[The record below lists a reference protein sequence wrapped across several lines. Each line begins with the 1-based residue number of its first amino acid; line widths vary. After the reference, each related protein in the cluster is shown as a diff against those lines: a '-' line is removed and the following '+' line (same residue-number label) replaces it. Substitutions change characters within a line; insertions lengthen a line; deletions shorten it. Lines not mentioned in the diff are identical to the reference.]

1 MTFSIIHFVQYITRK
16 VVEKKKERNVG
27 NSDVYKQL
35 HGANMVVRGWYK
47 WEDLNLLHGKA

>member
-47 WEDLNLLHGKA
+47 